1 VKKIIYALGLTIM
14 LLTGSVFA
22 TEQKIAV
29 VNVMYILQNMPERET
44 VSKTLNSEFESRAK
58 TLQSQEKKAQEAA
71 QRLQKEGLTLS
82 AGDKNKLKDIIASF
96 EEKAKAFSQ
105 DYHKRENEEVNKL
118 LGHIQQAV
126 STLVKQEHYTL
137 VLKAEAA
144 FYVND
149 TIDITEKVLEQVK
162 K

>member
-1 VKKIIYALGLTIM
+1 MKKIIYALGLMIM

-22 TEQKIAV
+22 AEQKIAI
-29 VNVMYILQNMPERET
+29 VNVMYILQHMPEREA

-58 TLQSQEKKAQEAA
+58 TLQAQEKKAQEAA
-71 QRLQKEGLTLS
+71 QRLQKENLTLS
-82 AGDKNKLKDIIASF
+82 ASDKKKLTEIIGAF

-105 DYHKRENEEVNKL
+105 DYHKRETEEVNKL
-118 LGHIQQAV
+118 LGRVQEAV
-126 STLVKQEHYTL
+126 SKLVKQENYSL

-149 TIDITEKVLEQVK
+149 TIDITEEVLAQVK